1 MSNSARFALHRPE
14 FVRPLERGEAKISA
28 LLKGSAFVLEAGRTL
43 IEADTEHQFVY
54 RLLDG
59 WAARTRG
66 LEDGRSQCILVF
78 LPGDLFAVKGMFV
91 TRHTDT
97 VQALSKIVAE
107 RIDRRDLYQAYARDS
122 DVAARCTWQI
132 LEEESRLHSWIVGL
146 GQGTAEERLAMLL
159 LEFQGRLVVSDTS
172 AGALQSYLMP
182 LTQGQLADHLGITA
196 VHVNRVLKSF
206 REGGMVTVRAGR
218 VSITDPAALAR
229 RAAPLLNGYEGK
241 IAASQDKAL
250 PHARIPGSRV
260 A

>member
-1 MSNSARFALHRPE
+1 
-14 FVRPLERGEAKISA
+14 
-28 LLKGSAFVLEAGRTL
+28 L
-43 IEADTEHQFVY
+43 IEADTEHRYVY

-59 WAARTRG
+59 WAGRTRG
-66 LEDGRSQCILVF
+66 LADGRNQFILMF

-97 VQALSKIVAE
+97 VRALSKIVAE
-107 RIDRRDLYQAYARDS
+107 RIDRRHLYQAYVQDS

-132 LEEESRLHSWIVGL
+132 LEEERRLHSWIVGL

-159 LEFQGRLVVSDTS
+159 LEFQGRLFASDRS
-172 AGALQSYLMP
+172 AGAPQSYLMP

-206 REGGMVTVRAGR
+206 REGGMVTVREGR
-218 VSITDPAALAR
+218 VSITDPDALAR

-241 IAASQDKAL
+241 IGAHPDMSSHPMQM
-250 PHARIPGSRV
+250 PGRNAV
-260 A
+260 